1 LEDRKGAGDLR
12 SFRFDRTGPFGVL
25 TFDVPGSRV
34 NLLGQ
39 AALNELEW
47 VGEWL
52 PQSGLQGLVVRSAK
66 ATGFCAG
73 ADLTEIQGLAPR
85 MGVFASKE
93 ALRLHFAPFTRAFRK
108 LETGGVPV
116 ASVIDGAA
124 MGGGLELALATHARF
139 VTDSTNTRLSLPEFS
154 VGLFPAGGGSQ
165 RLPRLIGIEAALPVL
180 TAERMLTAQEAAD
193 VGLASLC
200 ASAQE
205 AFDAA
210 LAWLSTRPGA
220 RQPWDRQETDP
231 VGGVQREIGVTGPA
245 ADALTRCL
253 ADGLGVGMDAGN
265 RIELDA
271 LVTLLS
277 RGEPWAIMRL
287 RFRGQRAWQAACRQG
302 ATSGIEAV
310 RDAVADLGAGPWSHE
325 RLHAAADV
333 AERAAVGLSADE
345 RAAADVLVVDDLA
358 VPETIGGLL
367 ARGEGL
373 WPSTLVGSP
382 KKV

>member
-231 VGGVQREIGVTGPA
+231 VG
-245 ADALTRCL
+245 
-253 ADGLGVGMDAGN
+253 VGMDAGN

-373 WPSTLVGSP
+373 P
-382 KKV
+382 